1 MTRKANG
8 ESSIVKGNDG
18 RWHGFVSLGQREHG
32 KADRRHVSA
41 KTRGEVVSKVRELEQ
56 KRDAGLAPVAGKPM
70 TVGEWMDHWL
80 TIAKRSVR
88 VKTYVGYECYVRLHI
103 KPALGHVRLDRLQP
117 EHLEAFYAH
126 LADGKGLSPSMQ
138 LQQHRVISRALK
150 VALQRGRVA
159 RNVATLVQ
167 APTLKRA
174 EVVPFTIE
182 EARKILAAATT
193 HRNAARWSVALAMG
207 LRQGEALG
215 ARWVDLD
222 LVAGTWRV
230 TQAIQRQ
237 PYRHGCGNA
246 PCGQKPL
253 KCPKRVGGLLMV
265 PPKSDKGRRTIGI
278 PVQLVDA
285 LKAHRA
291 AQQAERAAA
300 GSLWQDHGLVFVQQN
315 GAMIDPGRDWEEWK
329 RLLAE
334 AEVRD
339 GRLHDARHTAATL
352 LLEQGV
358 DARIVMEILGHSQIT
373 LTQNTYQHVM
383 PQVIADATQRVA
395 TVLFAPTATTTAPR
409 PETQEPPP
417 SASPQVGGGAD
428 ELPHLDLN
436 QKPFD

>member
-1 MTRKANG
+1 MARKANG
-8 ESSIVKGNDG
+8 ESSIHKDESG
-18 RWHGFVSLGQREHG
+18 RWHGYVSLGLREHG
-32 KADRRHVSA
+32 KPDRRHVSG
-41 KTRGEVVSKVRELEQ
+41 KTRGEVVAKVRELEQ
-56 KRDAGLAPVAGKPM
+56 KQDAGQAPVAGKPM
-70 TVGEWMDHWL
+70 SVGEWMDHWL

-88 VKTYVGYECYVRLHI
+88 VKTYVSYESYVRLHI
-103 KPALGHVRLDRLQP
+103 KPALGHVRLDRLLP
-117 EHLEAFYAH
+117 EHLEEFYAH
-126 LADGKGLSPSMQ
+126 LADGKGLSPSTQ

-150 VALQRGRVA
+150 IALQRGRVA

-167 APTLKRA
+167 APTLKRT

-182 EARKILAAATT
+182 EAQRILTAATT

-222 LVAGTWRV
+222 LGAGTWRV
-230 TQAIQRQ
+230 TQGIQRQ
-237 PYRHGCGNA
+237 AYRHGCGGE

-253 KCPKRVGGLLMV
+253 SCPKRVGGLLMV

-278 PVQLVDA
+278 PEQLVNA
-285 LKAHRA
+285 LRAHRA
-291 AQQAERAAA
+291 AQGAEREAA
-300 GSLWQDHGLVFVQQN
+300 GSLWQEHGLVFVQAT
-315 GAMIDPGRDWEEWK
+315 GAMIDPSRDWEEWK

-383 PQVIADATQRVA
+383 PKVIADATQRVA
-395 TVLFAPTATTTAPR
+395 TVLFAPTATTTAPSSK
-409 PETQEPPP
+409 TQESPRP
-417 SASPQVGGGAD
+417 ASPQVRGGVDG
-428 ELPHLDLN
+428 LPHLDSN
-436 QKPFD
+436 QEHSD

>member
-8 ESSIVKGNDG
+8 ESSIVKGDHG
-18 RWHGFVSLGQREHG
+18 RWHGFVSLGFREHG
-32 KADRRHVSA
+32 KPDRRHVSA
-41 KTRGEVVSKVRELEQ
+41 KTRGEVVAKVRELEQ
-56 KRDAGLAPVAGKPM
+56 KRDAGQAPVAGKPM

-88 VKTYVGYECYVRLHI
+88 VKTYVSYESYMRLHI
-103 KPALGHVRLDRLQP
+103 KPALGHLRLDRLQP

-150 VALQRGRVA
+150 IALQRGRVA

-167 APTLKRA
+167 APTLKRV

-182 EARKILAAATT
+182 EARRILAAAKT

-222 LVAGTWRV
+222 LEAGTWRV
-230 TQAIQRQ
+230 TQGIQRQ
-237 PYRHGCGNA
+237 AYRHGCGGE

-253 KCPKRVGGLLMV
+253 RCPKRVGGLLMV
-265 PPKSDKGRRTIGI
+265 PPKSDKGRRNIGI
-278 PVQLVDA
+278 PEQLVDA

-291 AQQAERAAA
+291 TQTAERKAA
-300 GSLWQDHGLVFVQQN
+300 GSLWQEHGLVFVQAT
-315 GAMIDPGRDWEEWK
+315 GGMIDPSRDWEEWK
-329 RLLAE
+329 RLLVE
-334 AEVRD
+334 ADVRD

-358 DARIVMEILGHSQIT
+358 DARVVMEILGHSQIT

-383 PQVIADATQRVA
+383 PKVIADATQRVA
-395 TVLFAPTATTTAPR
+395 TVLFSPTATTTAPN
-409 PETQEPPP
+409 PEQQEPPRP
-417 SASPQVGGGAD
+417 ASPQVRGGVNK
-428 ELPHLDLN
+428 LPHLDSN
-436 QKPFD
+436 QEHSD

>member
-1 MTRKANG
+1 MTRKSNG
-8 ESSIVKGNDG
+8 ESSIYKGDDG
-18 RWHGFVSLGQREHG
+18 RWHGWVSLGLREHG
-32 KADRRHVSA
+32 KADRRHVA
-41 KTRGEVVSKVRELEQ
+41 GKTRSEVVAKVRDLEQ
-56 KRDAGLAPVAGKPM
+56 KREAGQAPVAGKAM

-88 VKTYVGYECYVRLHI
+88 VKTYVGYECYMRLHI
-103 KPALGHVRLDRLQP
+103 KPALGHHRLDRLQP

-167 APTLKRA
+167 APTLKRT
-174 EVVPFTIE
+174 EVIPFTIE
-182 EARKILAAATT
+182 EARKILMAAKT

-237 PYRHGCGNA
+237 AYRHGCGDEL
-246 PCGQKPL
+246 CGQKPL

-278 PVQLVDA
+278 PMQLVDA

-291 AQQAERAAA
+291 AQQAEREAA
-300 GSLWQDHGLVFVQQN
+300 GSLWQDHGLVFVQET
-315 GAMIDPGRDWEEWK
+315 GKMIDPSRDWEEWK

-358 DARIVMEILGHSQIT
+358 DARVVMEILGHSQIT

-383 PQVIADATQRVA
+383 PKVIADATQRVA
-395 TVLFAPTATTTAPR
+395 TVLFAPTAHTTAHSA
-409 PETQEPPP
+409 EQAEPP
-417 SASPQVGGGAD
+417 STSITAGQRR
-428 ELPHLDLN
+428 
-436 QKPFD
+436 

>member
-8 ESSIVKGNDG
+8 ESSIYKGDDG
-18 RWHGFVSLGQREHG
+18 RWHGWVSLGKRERG
-32 KADRRHVSA
+32 KADRRHVVGR
-41 KTRGEVVSKVRELEQ
+41 TRSEVLAKVRDLEQ
-56 KRDAGLAPVAGKPM
+56 KREAGQAPVAGKSM
-70 TVGEWMDHWL
+70 TVAEWMDHWL

-88 VKTYVGYECYVRLHI
+88 VTTYVGYESYVRLHI
-103 KPALGHVRLDRLQP
+103 KPALGHHRLDRLLP
-117 EHLEAFYAH
+117 EHLEAFYTH

-174 EVVPFTIE
+174 EVVPFSTD
-182 EARKILAAATT
+182 EARRILTAAKT

-215 ARWVDLD
+215 ARWADVDLE
-222 LVAGTWRV
+222 AGTWRV
-230 TQAIQRQ
+230 TQGIQRQ
-237 PYRHGCGNA
+237 AYRHGCGDE

-253 KCPKRVGGLLMV
+253 KCPKRVGGLVLV
-265 PPKSDKGRRTIGI
+265 PPKTDKGRRTIGI

-291 AQQAERAAA
+291 VQEAEREAA
-300 GSLWQDHGLVFVQQN
+300 GSLWQDHGLVFVQET
-315 GAMIDPGRDWEEWK
+315 GKMIDPSRDWEEWK

-358 DARIVMEILGHSQIT
+358 DARVVMEILGHSQIT

-383 PQVIADATQRVA
+383 PKVIADATQRVA
-395 TVLFAPTATTTAPR
+395 TVLFPPTAHTTAHSPD
-409 PETQEPPP
+409 EQEPPG
-417 SASPQVGGGAD
+417 SASPQVTGGKS
-428 ELPHLDLN
+428 ELPHLDSN

>member
-8 ESSIVKGNDG
+8 ESSIGKGSDG

-41 KTRGEVVSKVRELEQ
+41 KTRSEVVAKVRELEQ

-103 KPALGHVRLDRLQP
+103 KPALGHIRLDRLQP

-167 APTLKRA
+167 APTLKRT
-174 EVVPFTIE
+174 EVVPFTTE
-182 EARKILAAATT
+182 EALQILAAAKS

-215 ARWVDLD
+215 ARWADVDLE
-222 LVAGTWRV
+222 AGTWRV
-230 TQAIQRQ
+230 TQGLQHQA
-237 PYRHGCGNA
+237 YRHGCGDE

-253 KCPKRVGGLLMV
+253 KCPRRVGGLVLV
-265 PPKSDKGRRTIGI
+265 PPKSDKGRRTIGL

-285 LKAHRA
+285 LTAHRV
-291 AQQAERAAA
+291 AQEAEREAA
-300 GSLWQDHGLVFVQQN
+300 GSVWRDHGLVFVQEN
-315 GAMIDPGRDWEEWK
+315 GRMIGPSSDWAAWK
-329 RLLAE
+329 RLLRE
-334 AEVRD
+334 AQVRD

-352 LLEQGV
+352 LLELGV

-383 PQVIADATQRVA
+383 PTVIADATQRVA
-395 TVLFAPTATTTAPR
+395 TVLFAPTATTTAPK
-409 PETQEPPP
+409 PEQQEPPRP
-417 SASPQVGGGAD
+417 ESPQVRGGKSK
-428 ELPHLDLN
+428 LPHLDSN
-436 QKPFD
+436 QEHSD